1 MKIDQLL
8 ICFLV
13 LFNTISFAQ
22 EIERV
27 EVNGRIIVDRNDV
40 EGVTVYNH
48 SSQTGTVTDEDGNF
62 VINVAIN
69 DRVEFGALQFQNFTI
84 TITEE
89 IITSKEMTVHLVEKV
104 NALDEVVILP
114 YGLTGNLEEDAGSVQ
129 IESPNLD
136 ALYFGLDN
144 LDKIEFAPDHLTG
157 VKNIAMEES
166 RLVYG
171 FDPLIIIGSI
181 VDKIFSTTK
190 KKEPFVPIFERKS
203 IMSVYS
209 MEYIVDALDMKEKDI
224 PEFIYYVEEN
234 DFDLALLEANRELDF
249 LNYLNQK
256 KEEFFN
262 LKNDR
267 N

>member
-1 MKIDQLL
+1 MKINQLL
-8 ICFLV
+8 IYFFTL
-13 LFNTISFAQ
+13 LSTISFAQ

-27 EVNGRIIVDRNDV
+27 EVNGKIIVDRNDV

-48 SSQTGTVTDEDGNF
+48 SSQTGTVTDEEGNF

-69 DRVEFGALQFQNFTI
+69 DRVEFGALQFQNFII

-89 IITSKEMTVHLVEKV
+89 IFSSKEMTVHLVEKV
-104 NALDEVVILP
+104 NTLDEVVILP
-114 YGLTGNLEEDAGSVQ
+114 YGLIGNLDEDASSVQ
-129 IESPNLD
+129 LESPNLD

-144 LDKIEFAPDHLTG
+144 LDKIEFTPDHLTG

-166 RLVYG
+166 SFVYG
-171 FDPLIIIGSI
+171 FSPLVIIGSI
-181 VDKIFSTTK
+181 ADKIFGSQK
-190 KKEPFVPIFERKS
+190 KKESPVAIYKRKS

-209 MEYIVDALDMKEKDI
+209 MEYIVDFLNMKENDI

-234 DFDLALLEANRELDF
+234 DFNLALLEANRELDF
-249 LNYLNQK
+249 LNHLNKK

-262 LKNDR
+262 LKNGR

>member
-1 MKIDQLL
+1 
-8 ICFLV
+8 V
-13 LFNTISFAQ
+13 
-22 EIERV
+22 ERIEV
-27 EVNGRIIVDRNDV
+27 SGRIVVDRNDV

-48 SSQTGTVTDEDGNF
+48 SSQTGTVTDKEGKF

-89 IITSKEMTVHLVEKV
+89 IVASKEMTVHLVEKV
-104 NALDEVVILP
+104 NTLDEVVILP
-114 YGLTGNLEEDAGSVQ
+114 YGLTGNLKEDASSVQ
-129 IESPNLD
+129 LENPNLD
-136 ALYFGLDN
+136 ALYFGLNN
-144 LDKIEFAPDHLTG
+144 LDKIEFTPDHLTG

-171 FDPLIIIGSI
+171 FQPLMIIDAI
-181 VDKIFSTTK
+181 VGEIFGKPK
-190 KKEPFVPIFERKS
+190 KKEPIIPIYERKS
-203 IMSVYS
+203 IMSIYS
-209 MEYIVDALDMKEKDI
+209 MEYLVEVLNMKEKDI

-234 DFDLALLEANRELDF
+234 GFNLALLEANRELDF
-249 LNYLNQK
+249 LNYLNKK

-262 LKNDR
+262 LKNGR